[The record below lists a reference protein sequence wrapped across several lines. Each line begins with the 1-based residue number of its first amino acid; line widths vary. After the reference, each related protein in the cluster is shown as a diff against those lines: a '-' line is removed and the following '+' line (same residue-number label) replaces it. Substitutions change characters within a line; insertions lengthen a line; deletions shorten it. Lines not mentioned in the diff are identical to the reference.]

1 MDQHIVKV
9 ADPGHERPV
18 VLARISPT
26 GFVRWA
32 FWGLRLY
39 IVVMLVL
46 VVIGFIRGFVQ

>member
-18 VLARISPT
+18 ALVRISPT

-46 VVIGFIRGFVQ
+46 VVIGFSRGFV